1 MRLQQL
7 ECRKLSNLVS
17 VSDVL
22 MKWVVAGWCNCESA
36 FSLSQGASGLSTSSP
51 RSRPPCERSGGKIEL
66 ARAPILPDFNFT
78 HTGAPR
84 RDSHSHTHTSPNHRV
99 IYFSNNAHHHWTG
112 AAFSFTRTAWKC
124 FLHLGDEDLSLCL
137 FRASFFSA
145 RAEEQIK

>member
-7 ECRKLSNLVS
+7 ECRKLSNL

-51 RSRPPCERSGGKIEL
+51 RSRPLCERSGGKIEL

-84 RDSHSHTHTSPNHRV
+84 RGSHSHTHTSPNHRV
-99 IYFSNNAHHHWTG
+99 IYFSNNALHHWTG
-112 AAFSFTRTAWKC
+112 AAFFIRENRMKV
-124 FLHLGDEDLSLCL
+124 FLASRRWRFILVSVSST
-137 FRASFFSA
+137 SFFL
-145 RAEEQIK
+145 RAEEQMK